1 MQAGG
6 ATVIGLATEADLS
19 GTGLAPDPLAELA
32 RRVADGDPRAT
43 RALLE
48 ALAPRI
54 LGAAR
59 GLLGRND
66 PDADDAAQEALV
78 AVLKALPAFRGESS
92 VSHYAMRIAV
102 RCCMEVR
109 RKSRRSRPPE
119 ALAHEDA
126 QERQE
131 ERATAGEPLV
141 AARRRREVRELL
153 DTLPEAQ
160 AETLA
165 LRVVLGLSMQ
175 EVATAT
181 GAPVNTVRSRLR
193 LAKEALRRRIESD
206 PELAE
211 LLEVES

>member
-1 MQAGG
+1 MID
-6 ATVIGLATEADLS
+6 VATEADAS
-19 GTGLAPDPLAELA
+19 GGGKGDDPLAELA
-32 RRVADGDPRAT
+32 RGAAAGDPRAT

-48 ALAPRI
+48 ALAPKL

-78 AVLKALPAFRGESS
+78 AVLKALPAFRGDSS

-119 ALAHEDA
+119 SLAHEP
-126 QERQE
+126 QE
-131 ERATAGEPLV
+131 ERATTSEPLV
-141 AARRRREVRELL
+141 ASRRRREVRELL
-153 DTLPEAQ
+153 DTLPDVQ
-160 AETLA
+160 AEALA
-165 LRVVLGLSMQ
+165 LRVVLGLSMK
-175 EVATAT
+175 EVASAT
-181 GAPVNTVRSRLR
+181 DVPVNTVRSRLR

-211 LLEVES
+211 LLEVRS

>member
-1 MQAGG
+1 MIA
-6 ATVIGLATEADLS
+6 LATEADAS
-19 GTGLAPDPLAELA
+19 GGGRGDDPLAELA
-32 RRVADGDPRAT
+32 RGAAAGDPRAT

-48 ALAPRI
+48 ALAPKL

-78 AVLKALPAFRGESS
+78 AVLKALPAFRGDSS

-119 ALAHEDA
+119 SLAHE
-126 QERQE
+126 QE
-131 ERATAGEPLV
+131 ERATTSEPLV

-153 DTLPEAQ
+153 DTLPDVQ
-160 AETLA
+160 AEALA
-165 LRVVLGLSMQ
+165 LRVVLGLSMK
-175 EVATAT
+175 EVAAAT
-181 GAPVNTVRSRLR
+181 DVPVNTVRSRLR

-211 LLEVES
+211 LLEVRS